1 MNPPLL
7 SSLLLAGLAVGT
19 SLASALPASA
29 LEVVVE
35 GRRFEL
41 SVVEVAPSDQ
51 PDWFESLADG
61 GRMPWWGDEQ
71 RASLFAERA
80 GDGLGPLGPDLPFSE
95 FGPLFAFGFDQGD
108 VLSVAQL
115 IVPPADSQGV
125 FPTPADG
132 VYRFAVG
139 APLAPVSSVPGPLPI
154 LGLGLGYGW
163 SRRLRRRV
171 AEAGASAQA
180 GGRAAG
186 VARKITEAG

>member
-1 MNPPLL
+1 MTHPLL
-7 SSLLLAGLAVGT
+7 SSLLVGGLAVGT

-29 LEVVVE
+29 LEVVVD

-41 SVVEVAPSDQ
+41 SVAEVAPNDQ
-51 PDWFESLADG
+51 PAWFETLTNG
-61 GRMPWWGDEQ
+61 GRMPWWGDEAK
-71 RASLFAERA
+71 ASLFAQRA

-108 VLSVAQL
+108 VFSVAQL

-125 FPTPADG
+125 FPTPADA

-139 APLAPVSSVPGPLPI
+139 TPLAPVSSVPGPLPI

-171 AEAGASAQA
+171 A
-180 GGRAAG
+180 AALDQK
-186 VARKITEAG
+186 R